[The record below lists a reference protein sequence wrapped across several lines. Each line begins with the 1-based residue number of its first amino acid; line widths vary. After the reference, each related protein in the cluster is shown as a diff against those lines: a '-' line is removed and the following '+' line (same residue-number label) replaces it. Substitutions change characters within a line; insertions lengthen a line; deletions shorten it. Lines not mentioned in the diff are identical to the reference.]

1 MEAKELMAG
10 DIVKQKNS
18 GLILK
23 VSAIVPPYI
32 RAEGEDGQ
40 FHEGTVEPIP
50 LAKEVFEQNG
60 FKKFNFRDIEGQH
73 QWTWWID
80 TLTSVSL
87 WCRELNDNPKEGW
100 MVRID
105 SPLASHCSM
114 VEFLHQ
120 LQQTLRLCRI
130 KKLLTVQLNEP

>member
-1 MEAKELMAG
+1 MEAKELMVG
-10 DIVKQKNS
+10 DIVKQKHS

-40 FHEGTVEPIP
+40 LYEDTIEPIP
-50 LAKEVFEQNG
+50 VAKEVVEQNG
-60 FKKFNFRDIEGQH
+60 FKKFNFPNLEGQH
-73 QWTWWID
+73 KWTWWLD

-100 MVRID
+100 MVRIY
-105 SPLASHCSM
+105 SPLASHCSK

-120 LQQTLRLCRI
+120 LQQTLRQCRI
-130 KKLLTVQLNEP
+130 EKILTVQLDKQ

>member
-10 DIVKQKNS
+10 DIVKQKHS

-23 VSAIVPPYI
+23 VSAIVPPCI
-32 RAEGEDGQ
+32 RAEGEEGQ
-40 FHEGTVEPIP
+40 FYEGDVEPIP
-50 LAKEVFEQNG
+50 LAKEIFEQNG
-60 FKKFNFRDIEGQH
+60 FKKFNFHDIEGQH
-73 QWTWWID
+73 QWTWWLD

-105 SPLASHCSM
+105 SPLTSHCSK

-130 KKLLTVQLNEP
+130 EKILTVQLDKQ